1 MLARIYIKQ
10 QSDLCI
16 EVRVIYL
23 ASLNLIVRN
32 IMFGFIRVTAIIKH
46 LKHGEWAIKLNDKSA
61 AGN

>member
-1 MLARIYIKQ
+1 MLVRIYIKQ

-46 LKHGEWAIKLNDKSA
+46 LKRGEWAIKLNDKSA